1 MADPFSND
9 AAPGV
14 FVFMAL
20 RLEDK
25 KALVAEVNEVAARA
39 LSAVAAEYRGLS
51 AGEFD
56 LLRRKARE
64 NAIYLHVVKNTLAKR
79 ALQGTEFACLE
90 PALVGPL
97 VLGFS
102 LEDPG
107 AVGRVIKDFAKD
119 HDKLVVKA
127 VSIGGQLYGSKDIER
142 LASLPSKEQ
151 AIAMLMGVM
160 KAPVGKFVRTLA
172 EPAAKFV
179 RTAKA
184 VADARQAA

>member
-1 MADPFSND
+1 MP
-9 AAPGV
+9 
-14 FVFMAL
+14 L
-20 RLEDK
+20 RIEDK
-25 KALVAEVNEVAARA
+25 KALVAEVNEVASRA

-56 LLRRKARE
+56 LLRKQARE

-79 ALQGTEFACLE
+79 ALQGTAFECMGT
-90 PALVGPL
+90 ALTGPL

-107 AVGRVIKDFAKD
+107 AVGRVIKDFAKT
-119 HDKLVVKA
+119 HEKLVVKA

-151 AIAMLMGVM
+151 ALAMLMGVM
-160 KAPVGKFVRTLA
+160 KAPISKFVRTLA
-172 EPAAKFV
+172 EPTAKFV
-179 RTAKA
+179 RTVKA
-184 VADARQAA
+184 VGDAKQAA